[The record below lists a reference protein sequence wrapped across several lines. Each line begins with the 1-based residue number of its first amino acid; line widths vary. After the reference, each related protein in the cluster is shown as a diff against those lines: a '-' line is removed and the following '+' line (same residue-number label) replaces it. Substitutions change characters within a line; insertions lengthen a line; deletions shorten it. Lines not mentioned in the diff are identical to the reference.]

1 MNDLYWW
8 MGFILFWA
16 IVAAAGVF
24 LVAVG
29 WELMRRWFP
38 RFARFVDANGS
49 LLVRS
54 SQIFK
59 KDIGMALRHPR
70 DQWTPAHTCPV
81 YIRLLFWEDNH
92 RLWKHMLGITR
103 RRRHRA
109 LVEAIRQ
116 AYFTKNN

>member
-24 LVAVG
+24 LAAVG

-49 LLVRS
+49 LLVRRS
-54 SQIFK
+54 RIFK
-59 KDIGMALRHPR
+59 KDMEFIKRTARDDRHRLIP
-70 DQWTPAHTCPV
+70 PG
-81 YIRLLFWEDNH
+81 YIMILWYEENH
-92 RLWKHMLGITR
+92 RLWKHMLVITR
-103 RRRHRA
+103 RRRRRA

>member
-16 IVAAAGVF
+16 IVAAYILLWM
-24 LVAVG
+24 LVSYGAWIRVWDENKYLVIPFSRLVPPLVEWVVRQTETG
-29 WELMRRWFP
+29 KREFP
-38 RFARFVDANGS
+38 EVNRVPKYMWRLIDSEDPECN
-49 LLVRS
+49 
-54 SQIFK
+54 
-59 KDIGMALRHPR
+59 
-70 DQWTPAHTCPV
+70 V
-81 YIRLLFWEDNH
+81 YPGAW
-92 RLWKHMLGITR
+92 GITR